1 MKFYFLLF
9 RESVI
14 KAYECDCSHELILL
28 VFINF
33 CNIYLFC
40 LYFHSL
46 LRCLTECFF
55 SVLGLAILST
65 ITV

>member
-1 MKFYFLLF
+1 MKFYFLVF

-14 KAYECDCSHELILL
+14 KAYECDCSRELILL
-28 VFINF
+28 VLLISA
-33 CNIYLFC
+33 IYVFFC

-46 LRCLTECFF
+46 LRVVFF
-55 SVLGLAILST
+55 SVLELAILST